1 MKNILFPTDFSDNA
15 WSALVYTLKLY
26 MQDECIFYFL
36 NSTNIGTSISTN
48 LSSSLMLT
56 ISQKAKEELIKLK
69 EHAEISNANAN
80 HSFRVILRSDR
91 LEDAISFAVKKY
103 NIEMVVMGTKGA
115 TGSKKIFF
123 GSNTVKVINK
133 MRLCSILVVP
143 EEYDFVT
150 LKQIA
155 FATGFSRDYVKKEL
169 KPLIELASSFNSK
182 IRVIHIEINKKLNI
196 NQKYNMEKLRNH
208 LVDYEYSFHMLPNN
222 AKKATEINTFIEEFK
237 IDMLTMVYYKHS
249 LMEIIIKEPVIKE
262 IGCHPIVPLLVIPE

>member
-36 NSTNIGTSISTN
+36 NSTNIGTSISSN

-249 LMEIIIKEPVIKE
+249 LMEIIINEPVIKE